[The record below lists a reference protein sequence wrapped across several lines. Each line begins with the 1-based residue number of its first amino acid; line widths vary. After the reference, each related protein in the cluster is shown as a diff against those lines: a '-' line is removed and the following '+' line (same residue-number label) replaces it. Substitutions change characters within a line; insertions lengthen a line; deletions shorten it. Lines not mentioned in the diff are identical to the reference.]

1 MKNEMKAAES
11 REAELIEVIN
21 QTRREMKKRG
31 LHAELLE
38 FYKANAELDEQTIFM
53 ITPTYSRHTQ
63 KADMTR
69 LLYTL
74 LHVPNLHWIIVE
86 DR

>member
-38 FYKANAELDEQTIFM
+38 FYKANAELDEQFKRASAQM
-53 ITPTYSRHTQ
+53 NARANEEQ
-63 KADMTR
+63 
-69 LLYTL
+69 
-74 LHVPNLHWIIVE
+74 
-86 DR
+86 